1 METTRVNKFLKYFHN
16 LYWKIFLKVIFLA
29 LLIYR
34 ARYLALLVCGE
45 NHPHVALLDSNIGLI
60 LHAVAEYELSLKFL
74 EKALDLSKKYF
85 GARSL
90 KTAVGH
96 HLVAR
101 TQSCI
106 GTKLLA
112 INVKKSWLL
121 KNFYFPCRRL
131 PLRPDERARDIF
143 HLPGT
148 TGRKAWKDFGGFR
161 LFAAS
166 DTTGRRVAEKSTS
179 ANILCEFWSY
189 FY

>member
-1 METTRVNKFLKYFHN
+1 M
-16 LYWKIFLKVIFLA
+16 IF
-29 LLIYR
+29 LIYR

-74 EKALDLSKKYF
+74 EKALELSKKYF

-106 GTKLLA
+106 GIFTIIFFFFFSLF
-112 INVKKSWLL
+112 INKSLIDL
-121 KNFYFPCRRL
+121 HRRL
-131 PLRPDERARDIF
+131 PLSAYERTRDIF
-143 HLPGT
+143 NIQGT
-148 TGRKAWKDFGGFR
+148 TGGEA
-161 LFAAS
+161 
-166 DTTGRRVAEKSTS
+166 
-179 ANILCEFWSY
+179 
-189 FY
+189 